1 MESKSL
7 NTAIR
12 WANLRRVLEEFGDYF
27 VRSYR
32 HHLEERGI
40 NASGNLSKSLQ
51 YTIKS
56 GATFLAVDVSL
67 LEYWKKIEYGQK
79 PLENK
84 LNGDFITR
92 IEDWVTVKKIV
103 PYANNGRVPSIHE
116 LAYLIARKI
125 VYLGTQPRPI
135 FATSL
140 DEAVAEFEEAIEEA
154 VTQDIAEIVDIEL
167 LTL

>member
-12 WANLRRVLEEFGDYF
+12 WVNLRRVLEEFGDYF

-32 HHLEERGI
+32 HHLEEGGI

-67 LEYWKKIEYGQK
+67 LEYWKYIEYGRRAGAK
-79 PLENK
+79 MPP
-84 LNGDFITR
+84 ISA
-92 IEDWVTVKKIV
+92 IEKWIQVKKIV
-103 PYANNGRVPSIHE
+103 PYANNGKVPTIRQ
-116 LAYLIARKI
+116 LAFLIARSISVKGI
-125 VYLGTQPRPI
+125 RPRPI
-135 FATSL
+135 FTTSL

-154 VTQDIAEIVDIEL
+154 VTQDIAEVVDIEL